1 MNRVPVIKKTAS
13 SALTTLYQRPHSSA
27 IRLRAWLNFKSENL
41 RADTEIP
48 LNESD
53 IDISRY
59 SPLRVIWEIVRQT
72 RDPSL

>member
-1 MNRVPVIKKTAS
+1 MNRLTVTKKTAG
-13 SALTTLYQRPHSSA
+13 SALMTLYQRPRSPA
-27 IRLRAWLNFKSENL
+27 IRLRAWLNSKSENF

-59 SPLRVIWEIVRQT
+59 SPLRVIWEVVRQT
-72 RDPSL
+72 GDPSL